1 MKEFTRILQEA
12 RNKMQYHFENEIPEG
27 YHFHDFRHVINV
39 VESCEEISKSYNL
52 DEEEQFVLLA
62 AAWFHD
68 AGYSGGSDNHEE
80 RSAAMADD
88 FLKSHGISET
98 LTEKV
103 KSAILATKMPQTPK
117 DRIEEILCDADLS
130 HLGRKNYWERVGK
143 LRHELAVARDRIMGD
158 EEWLDFEIQFMTE
171 HDYFTKIASA
181 LYGKRKRKNLRRLLK
196 QKERVTREEVD
207 TSSIQKASKTNHKK
221 KDPLK
226 ELSLGR
232 GVETMYRNAYR
243 THVNLSAIA
252 DNKAN
257 IMLSVNAIILSIV
270 VSSLVP
276 RLISDNSFLLPT
288 ISLLTTCLLAIVYAT
303 LSTKPKVT
311 EGIFTREDIMNR
323 KSNLLFFGNFYKMPL
338 EDFHWGMMEM
348 IKDQDFL
355 YTSMTRDLYFLGK
368 VLAKKYRYLS
378 ICYTIFM
385 IGLIVSVILF
395 GISLS
400 LPSNYLGSN

>member
-1 MKEFTRILQEA
+1 MKDFKPILQEA
-12 RNKMQYHFENEIPEG
+12 REKMQHHFENVMSDK
-27 YHFHDFRHVINV
+27 YHFHDFRHVLNV
-39 VESCEEISKSYNL
+39 VESCEEISQSYEL
-52 DEEEQFVLLA
+52 DEEDQFILQL

-68 AGYSGGSDNHEE
+68 AGYSQGPENHEE
-80 RSAAMADD
+80 RSAAMAQELLEKHQVDAA
-88 FLKSHGISET
+88 KI
-98 LTEKV
+98 EKV
-103 KSAILATKMPQTPK
+103 QSAIKATKMPQRPK
-117 DRIEEILCDADLS
+117 NTLEKILCDADLS

-143 LRHELAVARDRIMGD
+143 LRYEMAVARDRIMGD
-158 EEWLDFEIQFMTE
+158 EEWLDFEIKFMTE

-207 TSSIQKASKTNHKK
+207 TSGIQKKLKNNSKK

-270 VSSLVP
+270 VTSLVP
-276 RLISDNSFLLPT
+276 RLISDSSFLLPT
-288 ISLLTTCLLAIVYAT
+288 VSLLLTCLIAIIFAT

-311 EGIFTREDIMNR
+311 EGVFTREDIMNR

-355 YTSMTRDLYFLGK
+355 YTSMTRDLYFLGV

-385 IGLIVSVILF
+385 VGLIVSVILF
-395 GISLS
+395 GLSLS
-400 LPSNYLGSN
+400 LPTDYLGSN

>member
-1 MKEFTRILQEA
+1 MKDFKSLLQEA
-12 RNKMQYHFENEIPEG
+12 KEKIQLHFENEISDK
-27 YHFHDFRHVINV
+27 YHFHDFRHVLNV
-39 VESCEEISKSYNL
+39 VESCEEISRSYDL
-52 DEEEQFVLLA
+52 TEEEKFVLLS

-68 AGYSGGSDNHEE
+68 AGYSEGPENHEE
-80 RSAAMADD
+80 RSAALAQE
-88 FLKSHGISET
+88 FLHKNEVDVT
-98 LTEKV
+98 LIEKV
-103 KSAILATKMPQTPK
+103 KSAIMATKMPQTPK
-117 DRIEEILCDADLS
+117 NTLDEILCDADLS

-143 LRHELAVARDRIMGD
+143 LRHEMAVARDRIMGD
-158 EEWLDFEIQFMTE
+158 EEWLDFEIGFMTD

-207 TSSIQKASKTNHKK
+207 TTGIEKQLKNNRKK

-276 RLISDNSFLLPT
+276 RLISDSSFLFPT
-288 ISLLTTCLLAIVYAT
+288 ISLLLTCLIAIIFAT

-385 IGLIVSVILF
+385 VGLIVSVILF

-400 LPSNYLGSN
+400 LPTDYLRSN

>member
-1 MKEFTRILQEA
+1 MPATSLLEEAKEFVQR
-12 RNKMQYHFENEIPEG
+12 HFKENIAEDF
-27 YHFHDFRHVINV
+27 HFHDFQHILNV
-39 VESCEEISKSYNL
+39 VESCNHISASYDL
-52 DEEEQFVLLA
+52 TDEERFVLMFS
-62 AAWFHD
+62 AWFHD
-68 AGYSGGSDNHEE
+68 TGYSGGAEDHEMRSAEIAKTFLQEHEVEE
-80 RSAAMADD
+80 RIVDQ
-88 FLKSHGISET
+88 
-98 LTEKV
+98 V
-103 KSAILATKMPQTPK
+103 VSAIHSTKMPQRPK
-117 DRIEEILCDADLS
+117 NQVEEILCDADLS
-130 HLGRKNYWERVGK
+130 HLGRNNYWERCGK
-143 LRHELAVARDRIMGD
+143 LRYEIAVTGDRIMGD
-158 EEWLDFEIQFMTE
+158 EEWLDFEIQFLNN
-171 HDYFTKIASA
+171 HNYFTKIGSA

-196 QKERVTREEVD
+196 QKERVTRTELDPPEENV
-207 TSSIQKASKTNHKK
+207 IKKGKNEKK
-221 KDPLK
+221 KDPLR

-276 RLISDNSFLLPT
+276 RLISDKSFLMPT
-288 ISLLTTCLLAIVYAT
+288 LALLLTCLIAIVFAT

-311 EGIFTREDIMNR
+311 EGVFTREDIMNR

-338 EDFHWGMMEM
+338 DDFHWGMMEM

-355 YTSMTRDLYFLGK
+355 YSTMTRDLYFLGK

-385 IGLIVSVILF
+385 VGLIVSVVLF

-400 LPSNYLGSN
+400 YNNL

>member
-1 MKEFTRILQEA
+1 MKDFTSILQEA
-12 RNKMQYHFENEIPEG
+12 KNSMQHHFENNISED
-27 YHFHDFRHVINV
+27 YHFHDFRHVLNV
-39 VESCEEISKSYNL
+39 VESCEEISSSFNL
-52 DEEEQFVLLA
+52 ADEERFVLLS

-68 AGYSGGSDNHEE
+68 SGYMEGPEKHEE
-80 RSAAMADD
+80 RSAAMAEK
-88 FLKSHGISET
+88 FLQTHGVDATSIN
-98 LTEKV
+98 KV
-103 KSAILATKMPQTPK
+103 KSAILATKMPQSPK
-117 DRIEEILCDADLS
+117 SLTEEILCDADLS
-130 HLGRKNYWERVGK
+130 HLGKKNYWERVGK

-158 EEWLDFEIQFMTE
+158 EEWLDFEIHFMTE
-171 HDYFTKIASA
+171 HDYFTKIAAA
-181 LYGKRKRKNLRRLLK
+181 LYGKRKKKNLRRLLK
-196 QKERVTREEVD
+196 QKRRVTRVEVKRSD
-207 TSSIQKASKTNHKK
+207 LEKQVKNTNKK

-288 ISLLTTCLLAIVYAT
+288 VSLLFTCLLAIIFAT

-378 ICYTIFM
+378 VCYTIFM
-385 IGLIVSVILF
+385 VGLIVSVILF

-400 LPSNYLGSN
+400 MPADFLGSN